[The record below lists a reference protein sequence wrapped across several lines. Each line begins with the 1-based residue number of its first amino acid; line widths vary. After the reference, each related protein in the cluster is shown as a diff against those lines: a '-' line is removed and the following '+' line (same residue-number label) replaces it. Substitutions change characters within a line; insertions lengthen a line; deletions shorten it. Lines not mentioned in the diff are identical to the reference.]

1 MLRLLIAALA
11 RTFGPNLMN
20 TTENGMRLNHWTSG
34 ILALAL
40 LTLGGCS
47 SLPSFGTK
55 PSQMQLGDG
64 STPIPPTFMP
74 SQQSMDPVA
83 LALAQ
88 SAQQIQ
94 KAVHEMKEI
103 TVATKLPDVTP
114 NRKAQMD
121 AMEMSI
127 PPGLGSRIS
136 LSFDGSFT
144 TLVEGIT
151 KSVGWSYVVEGERPP
166 IIQVVHKEYKQVR
179 AVDALRDI
187 GYTLQGPS
195 LIIDSINRR
204 IIVRF

>member
-1 MLRLLIAALA
+1 
-11 RTFGPNLMN
+11 
-20 TTENGMRLNHWTSG
+20 MRLNHWTSG
-34 ILALAL
+34 ILTVAL
-40 LTLGGCS
+40 LALGGCS

-55 PSQMQLGDG
+55 PSQMQWGDG
-64 STPIPPTFMP
+64 STPIPPTFIP
-74 SQQSMDPVA
+74 PQQSMDPIA

-127 PPGLGSRIS
+127 PSGLGSRIS

-144 TLVEGIT
+144 TLVEGIA
-151 KSVGWSYVVEGERPP
+151 KSTGWSYVVEGERPP